1 MCVCFLMKHMAVYR
15 KMVSSEIRD
24 FLMGLF
30 FASQPIGKLN
40 FKLSIPVRKKRQIKT
55 QGSIVQLLEGPQ
67 AKCCKLN
74 VTG

>member
-40 FKLSIPVRKKRQIKT
+40 FKLSIPVRKQKNK
-55 QGSIVQLLEGPQ
+55 
-67 AKCCKLN
+67 N
-74 VTG
+74 TGKYRATTGTAAS